1 MYSRNDSQLHMERA
15 QYTYLG
21 VAEIIQS
28 NMFKVHS
35 FIQFMSILKHLL
47 YSRFCVGPP
56 ESGEC
61 IIPALSENSI
71 LWWKRAYIQVAIMK
85 QRLQKRSI
93 HSMTVNVFSIYMH
106 VCVCVCV
113 LTHPHENAQLNL
125 RILVIA
131 SLSYVEGLFNH
142 WDGPRMMTCF
152 QNWIILQ
159 CLSPESTHRRAWGQ
173 PASLAISGVRLF
185 LDSSMDSCFFPIVIY
200 RCESWTIK
208 KGEHTLLVGM
218 QTSTATM
225 ENSVEIP

>member
-15 QYTYLG
+15 QYIYLG

-35 FIQFMSILKHLL
+35 FIQFMSVLKHLL

-61 IIPALSENSI
+61 MIPALSENSV
-71 LWWKRAYIQVAIMK
+71 LWWKKAHTQVDIMK

-93 HSMTVNVFSIYMH
+93 HSMIVNVFSIYVR

-113 LTHPHENAQLNL
+113 LTLPHENAQLNL

-131 SLSYVEGLFNH
+131 SLICG
-142 WDGPRMMTCF
+142 GP
-152 QNWIILQ
+152 L
-159 CLSPESTHRRAWGQ
+159 
-173 PASLAISGVRLF
+173 
-185 LDSSMDSCFFPIVIY
+185 
-200 RCESWTIK
+200 
-208 KGEHTLLVGM
+208 
-218 QTSTATM
+218 
-225 ENSVEIP
+225 